1 MSENKKESLWKDI
14 LIAVIPLFFG
24 SLLFGGIL
32 ESYKHEVSSRSE
44 IMNDFYRPMRETQAN
59 CQKTHN
65 NLFLKYGEVAGT
77 FQFMLNEFKQ
87 LSMKDSSKMTKEYQI
102 FLESILSTH
111 TKTQTDV
118 NELEKKLNLCKIKLF
133 REYEELALVIGVY
146 QKFTKLFSDRT
157 SKVDNLYV
165 ARKTVAEKILKNY
178 DIKKMIGML
187 RNFLQHNFTRQ
198 ELKNVATQ
206 KIDELSTPF
215 IQHFLQLSKNEE
227 EIFNVEVQFFED
239 LHKIFTNEISDRFE
253 RGFIA
258 HYFF

>member
-1 MSENKKESLWKDI
+1 
-14 LIAVIPLFFG
+14 
-24 SLLFGGIL
+24 
-32 ESYKHEVSSRSE
+32 
-44 IMNDFYRPMRETQAN
+44 
-59 CQKTHN
+59 
-65 NLFLKYGEVAGT
+65 
-77 FQFMLNEFKQ
+77 MLDEFKH

-102 FLESILSTH
+102 FLESILSAH

-178 DIKKMIGML
+178 DITKMIGML

-206 KIDELSTPF
+206 KVDELSTPF